1 MKRILLLISILT
13 AVLISCTLSTTPAM
27 RPNDVYFLSVACAY
41 IGDYNGARELE
52 GTLNDQTFLDRQ
64 LEYLASQSDS
74 SYHAYLLQNGTVDG
88 SLQNESD
95 RNLITVKQDGT
106 VITQNDIAPEDFIA
120 GFRETVSLIASEA
133 EADDVLIFHYSGHG
147 NNDGGLCLPDGSGGY
162 SVLSLS
168 ELVSLLGEIR
178 CGGRLV
184 MLDSCYSGNIVTD
197 SDTDSR
203 QSLADL
209 FSPYEGSVSSFWF
222 SAASSSDELSW
233 SADFNGVDLG
243 IHTARVLNALGFD
256 LTSMTAGRRDPDY
269 VSFNRIISRLAAVE
283 VPGRT
288 QHYTSSESI
297 RDLVIFNFQ

>member
-120 GFRETVSLIASEA
+120 SFRETVSLIASEA

-147 NNDGGLCLPDGSGGY
+147 NDDGGLCLPDGSGRY

-168 ELVSLLGEIR
+168 ELVSLLGEVK
-178 CGGRLV
+178 CGRLV

-209 FSPYEGSVSSFWF
+209 FSPYEGSVSGFWF
-222 SAASSSDELSW
+222 SAASSSGELSW

-256 LTSMTAGRRDPDY
+256 LTSMSAGRRDPDY

-288 QHYTSSESI
+288 QHCTSSESI